1 MVQINYRQSYWSQVA
16 NPWVSAS
23 VLVGGLVS
31 AFLLFGLYRL
41 QNTVEM
47 SAPYAN
53 TSALLGQ

>member
-1 MVQINYRQSYWSQVA
+1 MVQIKYRQSYWSQIA

-31 AFLLFGLYRL
+31 AVLLFGLYRL
-41 QNTVEM
+41 QNVVDTG
-47 SAPYAN
+47 APYAD